1 MRRMLEREKEG
12 RDNFCKI
19 KDCLNNDNFISPFG
33 SQFKLL
39 AVVPHRLL
47 SCYPCNPLSYH
58 PSLLL
63 SRHRLSPRA
72 APLSCWLVVA
82 SPPLSL
88 RHHLSC
94 TGWLLNC
101 HLSPRIATSLYHA
114 LRRSLDVVVAAPPR
128 LPPPACHH
136 CCRGDDRSLSQRI
149 LLLLLATS
157 ALLTSTSLTTTS
169 SNPPM
174 ITVSCPIVQSNLRR
188 G

>member
-1 MRRMLEREKEG
+1 MLEREREG
-12 RDNFCKI
+12 RDFFYKS
-19 KDCLNNDNFISPFG
+19 KDSLNNDNFISPFG

-47 SCYPCNPLSYH
+47 SCCPCNPLSYH
-58 PSLLL
+58 PSPLL
-63 SRHRLSPRA
+63 SRHHLSPCA

-82 SPPLSL
+82 SPPLLL

-94 TGWLLNC
+94 AGCLMNC
-101 HLSPRIATSLYHA
+101 HLSPLIAASLYHA
-114 LRRSLDVVVAAPPR
+114 LCCSLDVVVAAPLS

-136 CCRGDDRSLSQRI
+136 CCCDDDRSLSRQI
-149 LLLLLATS
+149 LLLLPATS
-157 ALLTSTSLTTTS
+157 VSLMLTSSTTTS

-174 ITVSCPIVQSNLRR
+174 VTVSCPSVESNPRQ